1 MSSFLSP
8 KAEVHTISS
17 DEEFLDSQ
25 GQEVFARQQQP
36 QSPPSLPAPLHK
48 DENNFA
54 DNMELWDSQTVD
66 CLKYQLFLRNIR
78 FKEEDKMKGKDYKQY
93 LLGLVQD
100 EIVQG
105 GWSDP
110 VSDEMLN
117 GGVNATTCLAF
128 QTLKL
133 FNL

>member
-25 GQEVFARQQQP
+25 GQQVFARQQQP
-36 QSPPSLPAPLHK
+36 QSPPYQHRRIKIKLILRIIWIFGK
-48 DENNFA
+48 VKQ
-54 DNMELWDSQTVD
+54 LVD
-66 CLKYQLFLRNIR
+66 CLKYYQLFLRNIR

-100 EIVQG
+100 EVVQG

-110 VSDEMLN
+110 VSEEMFEKRRRECHHML
-117 GGVNATTCLAF
+117 G
-128 QTLKL
+128 

>member
-17 DEEFLDSQ
+17 DGEFQIAKGRKHSQ
-25 GQEVFARQQQP
+25 
-36 QSPPSLPAPLHK
+36 
-48 DENNFA
+48 DNNNHNRHLLYQHHCIKMKLILRIIWMFGIVK
-54 DNMELWDSQTVD
+54 QFD
-66 CLKYQLFLRNIR
+66 CLNYQLFLRNIR
-78 FKEEDKMKGKDYKQY
+78 LKEEDKMKGKDYKQY

-100 EIVQG
+100 EVVQG

-110 VSDEMLN
+110 VSEEMFEKRRRECHHML
-117 GGVNATTCLAF
+117 G
-128 QTLKL
+128 

>member
-1 MSSFLSP
+1 
-8 KAEVHTISS
+8 
-17 DEEFLDSQ
+17 
-25 GQEVFARQQQP
+25 
-36 QSPPSLPAPLHK
+36 
-48 DENNFA
+48 
-54 DNMELWDSQTVD
+54 MELWDSQTVD